1 MKRVG
6 VAALVA
12 LAAAGAFACT
22 ELNGPLRPARYA
34 FAEIVTD
41 SVTADTTV
49 DGVNYPADTVVTDT
63 VWFHW
68 PQSSLPVKIW
78 ADTALGLRDRVTRGL
93 GLWKQILQFGEY
105 DATLVS
111 DSTTAD
117 VIVLAGVSPLGS
129 ARPARFHSMAPQ
141 CEGETDFDISR
152 PDHKKVILP
161 VRVYVQNKFPVDQDS
176 TQACLDL
183 TTAHELGHTLGLFQ
197 HSPDSA
203 DLMYADPQ
211 VDAPSAADA
220 STVLFL
226 YHYLPKLVPVHTH
239 G

>member
-1 MKRVG
+1 MKRG
-6 VAALVA
+6 SVAALVA
-12 LAAAGAFACT
+12 LAAAGVFACT
-22 ELNGPLRPARYA
+22 ELNSPIRPARYA
-34 FAEIVTD
+34 FAEVVTD
-41 SVTADTTV
+41 SVTADTVV

-68 PQSSLPVKIW
+68 PQSSLPVKVW
-78 ADTALGLRDRVTRGL
+78 ADTTLGLRDRVTRGL
-93 GLWKQILQFGEY
+93 GLWKQILEYGEY

-117 VIVLAGVSPLGS
+117 VIVLAGVSPLPS
-129 ARPARFHSMAPQ
+129 ARPVRFHSMAPQ
-141 CEGETDFDISR
+141 CSGETDFDISR

-161 VRVYVQNKFPVDQDS
+161 VRVYVENKYSVDSAS
-176 TQACLDL
+176 TQDCLDL

-197 HSPDSA
+197 HSPDPA

-211 VDAPSAADA
+211 VSAPSAADA

>member
-1 MKRVG
+1 MTRGRVAG
-6 VAALVA
+6 LVA
-12 LAAAGAFACT
+12 LAALGAFACT

-34 FAEIVTD
+34 FAEVITD

-49 DGVNYPADTVVTDT
+49 DGVDYPADTVVTDT

-68 PQSSLPVKIW
+68 PPSSVPVKIW

-93 GLWKQILQFGEY
+93 GLWKQILEYGEY
-105 DATLVS
+105 GATLVS
-111 DSTTAD
+111 DSTAAD

-129 ARPARFHSMAPQ
+129 ARPVRFRAMAPQ

-152 PDHKKVILP
+152 PDHKKIILP

-176 TQACLDL
+176 TQDCLDL

-197 HSPDSA
+197 HSTNPA

-211 VDAPSAADA
+211 VAAPSAADA

-226 YHYLPKLVPVHTH
+226 YHFPLKLVPVHTH